1 MQLYLQKLL
10 FKVVYISRLRNTL
23 VMKSMDFIK
32 AEFTGTRDKN
42 VQQPQNRMDYYFGAY
57 LCNSGII
64 FFKMGLI

>member
-1 MQLYLQKLL
+1 
-10 FKVVYISRLRNTL
+10 
-23 VMKSMDFIK
+23 MKSMDFIK

-42 VQQPQNRMDYYFGAY
+42 VQQPQNRMEYYFGAY